1 MCLPWK
7 PGRNRPAPRARL
19 IFSPMATANSP
30 RQSTWPSTPPAT
42 ALARARSVIRC
53 WSTTVSSKSS
63 TWRTRRASARSP
75 AARLCWR
82 SCRIPDA
89 ILRWPGIAVQRTACF
104 RTPMSRPFVFL
115 LFRLHRSGRAGARS
129 DDPFAGKLIG
139 AFVLR
144 VTGVTLHP
152 VPMHL
157 VMSERFVEAL
167 PEVDVF
173 HRFFI
178 RRAPAVF
185 LRAVDPR
192 GDAAPDIFTV
202 GMKIDH
208 ARSFERFQSR
218 NRGHQLHAIVGGVRF
233 ATFEF
238 FFVIAES
245 QYRSPATGTRVSGAG
260 AVSIDG
266 DALLAHAYFPSRM
279 IVSKNRL
286 PTSGIMRRDHSPAR
300 FSPSGESA
308 ACGNIPADLSA

>member
-1 MCLPWK
+1 MCLSWK
-7 PGRNRPAPRARL
+7 PGRNRPAPRARS
-19 IFSPMATANSP
+19 IFWPMATANSP
-30 RQSTWPSTPPAT
+30 RRSTWPSTAPAT
-42 ALARARSVIRC
+42 ASVRAPSATQC
-53 WSTTVSSKSS
+53 WLKMVWSKSS
-63 TWRTRRASARSP
+63 TWRTRRGSARSP
-75 AARLCWR
+75 AVRRCWHSSR
-82 SCRIPDA
+82 FCDCVFA
-89 ILRWPGIAVQRTACF
+89 DGGH
-104 RTPMSRPFVFL
+104 SRPKDGVL
-115 LFRLHRSGRAGARS
+115 SHAYVLAIRLFCPHRASAHG
-129 DDPFAGKLIG
+129 
-139 AFVLR
+139 
-144 VTGVTLHP
+144 GVPLHP

-157 VMSERFVEAL
+157 VMAERFVEAL

-185 LRAVDPR
+185 LPAVDPR
-192 GDAAPDIFTV
+192 RDAAPEIFTV
-202 GMKIDH
+202 GMKIDG
-208 ARSFERFQSR
+208 ARSFERLQSR

-233 ATFEF
+233 AAFEF